1 MDFSSQDAERVD
13 TQTGKLKLEDLLEI
27 EKVSDAAAETLQTEI
42 THNVDDKVIPAL
54 KMISLL
60 LNYHLRF
67 VWEA

>member
-27 EKVSDAAAETLQTEI
+27 EKVSDAAAETLHTEI